1 MVGFMNGS
9 NLGRL
14 VSIAAASALLLGACE
29 TSRDI
34 VDAVN
39 PVSWFDSDAEVTE
52 DTEPKPIPGQDG
64 DYPAIGTVPQAP
76 GEPAIKREY
85 LALADVLAADRENAL
100 YSDEVIRKE
109 SPPLRVTT
117 PPNPAAPPAEPPTA
131 SSITPPPEAPSTVE
145 APQPAP
151 APQPVPAPQPSVAAA
166 PQPAPVPQPVPRA
179 VPVPQPSTATQS
191 AAAPAVAPSPAPTPA
206 PVPTPAPTPQ
216 PLVPSASSAPT
227 PSAAPPPSAA
237 PSVAPPSGQSAAAAA
252 QVAIPTRSQMI
263 ATIYFP
269 SGGAALTER
278 DRGILQQVAQ
288 IYNRDAGKR
297 VVIVGH
303 SSRSGAAGS
312 ESEQALVNY
321 KVSLD
326 RAAAV
331 GQALVASGVPLQEIV
346 VDARGAQELKYS
358 EETQAGEAG
367 NRRAEIFLQY

>member
-1 MVGFMNGS
+1 MNGS

-131 SSITPPPEAPSTVE
+131 SSITPPPEAPSTVQ

-252 QVAIPTRSQMI
+252 RVAIPTRSQMI

-312 ESEQALVNY
+312 ESEQALVQERQP
-321 KVSLD
+321 D
-326 RAAAV
+326 RAGKDEEAKRMQAEAEALARARSKAADSRQMV
-331 GQALVASGVPLQEIV
+331 VLVVLGLGRGDCPAS
-346 VDARGAQELKYS
+346 
-358 EETQAGEAG
+358 
-367 NRRAEIFLQY
+367 

>member
-1 MVGFMNGS
+1 METMVEFMNGS

-64 DYPAIGTVPQAP
+64 NYPAIGTVPQAP

-131 SSITPPPEAPSTVE
+131 SSITPPPEAPSTVQ

-151 APQPVPAPQPSVAAA
+151 APQPVPVPQPSAAAA

-179 VPVPQPSTATQS
+179 VPVPQPSTASQS
-191 AAAPAVAPSPAPTPA
+191 ATAPTAAPTPA
-206 PVPTPAPTPQ
+206 PVPAPAPTPQ
-216 PLVPSASSAPT
+216 PLAPSASAAPS
-227 PSAAPPPSAA
+227 PAAAPPPSAA
-237 PSVAPPSGQSAAAAA
+237 PSVAPPAGQSAAAAA

-288 IYNRDAGKR
+288 IYSRDEGKR

-331 GQALVASGVPLQEIV
+331 GQALVAFGIPLQEIV

>member
-1 MVGFMNGS
+1 MSGS
-9 NLGRL
+9 NFGRL
-14 VSIAAASALLLGACE
+14 VKIATISALPLLLSACD

-34 VDAVN
+34 VEAVN

-52 DTEPKPIPGQDG
+52 DTEPKPIPGEDG
-64 DYPAIGTVPQAP
+64 DYPAIGSVPNAP
-76 GEPAIKREY
+76 AEPGIKREY
-85 LALADVLAADRENAL
+85 LALADVLTADRENAL

-109 SPPLRVTT
+109 SPPLRITT
-117 PPNPAAPPAEPPTA
+117 PPNPAAPPVEPPTA
-131 SSITPPPEAPSTVE
+131 SSITPPPEAPSTVQ

-151 APQPVPAPQPSVAAA
+151 APQPVPAPQPAASAQAA
-166 PQPAPVPQPVPRA
+166 PAPTPVPTPAPAPRA
-179 VPVPQPSTATQS
+179 VPVPQPSTASQS
-191 AAAPAVAPSPAPTPA
+191 AAAQAAPQ
-206 PVPTPAPTPQ
+206 PVPTPAPAPQ
-216 PLVPSASSAPT
+216 PLTPSSSSAPVQ
-227 PSAAPPPSAA
+227 AAPSPPSAA
-237 PSVAPPSGQSAAAAA
+237 PTTAPPANQTAAAAA
-252 QVAIPTRSQMI
+252 QTAIPTRSQMI

-269 SGGAALTER
+269 SGGATLTER

-288 IYNRDAGKR
+288 IYNRDDGKR

-303 SSRSGAAGS
+303 SSRSGASGS

-331 GQALVASGVPLQEIV
+331 GQTLVSAGIPLEQIV

-358 EETQAGEAG
+358 EETEAGQAG